1 MGWEADISLA
11 TAEGWARVCS
21 LEHSNEPLGRAVL
34 LLQRVGT
41 GFQRVL
47 HPPEPYPQREL
58 WELDHPA
65 LSPLG
70 KLQTLTEKFARKL
83 GTQAGRPRPVT
94 SLGDGV
100 VQPVDVSLGPL

>member
-1 MGWEADISLA
+1 MVGWEADIPLA

-34 LLQRVGT
+34 LSQRVGT

-83 GTQAGRPRPVT
+83 GT
-94 SLGDGV
+94 
-100 VQPVDVSLGPL
+100 